1 MSNSFFEVIEQ
12 NVSSNKDGFDGNI
25 KNFCFCREV
34 SCLGKEPTTTE
45 DDDMDI

>member
-25 KNFCFCREV
+25 KELF
-34 SCLGKEPTTTE
+34 LL
-45 DDDMDI
+45 